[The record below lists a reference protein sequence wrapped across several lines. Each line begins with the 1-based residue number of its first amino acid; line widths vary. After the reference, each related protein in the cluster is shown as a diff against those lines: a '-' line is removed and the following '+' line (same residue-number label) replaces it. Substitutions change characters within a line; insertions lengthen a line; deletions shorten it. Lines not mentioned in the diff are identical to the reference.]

1 MANFKIQKGFT
12 LIELMI
18 AIAIISILASIA
30 IPQYQAYTRNAR
42 ATAAM
47 AEIRPYQTA
56 VAICAQAREI
66 ADCTPGNGGVPN
78 VFGSLTSAR
87 EVAGAMEFTVTPGGP
102 FGAQTLI
109 FTSDATGVNWT
120 LVCNNGGDTGA
131 NNLCAT
137 DAVTN
142 F

>member
-1 MANFKIQKGFT
+1 MANFKTQKGFT

-18 AIAIISILASIA
+18 AIAIISILAGIA

-56 VAICAQAREI
+56 VAICAQTREI
-66 ADCTPGNGGVPN
+66 ANCTPGNGGVPDR
-78 VFGSLTSAR
+78 FGSLTAAR
-87 EVAGAMEFTVTPGGP
+87 EVTGTMEFTVTPGGP
-102 FGAQTLI
+102 FGTQTLI

-120 LVCNNGGDTGA
+120 LVCNNGGDAGS

-137 DAVTN
+137 DAVVN